1 MSLRNPRNSEVYWDK
16 HSDIYCADICMW
28 ANPLVVSGKQ
38 LSSCNSFGLRWITPQ
53 EYPLLQTH
61 QTGRWDWKPWMW
73 MMASGQT
80 NASFITVGLLSWAG
94 IYLSCPQLTL
104 CRNIGLTLCT
114 TQPLCSA
121 AWYNQL
127 PMHLFKM
134 VEHLSLSSWRGKA
147 ALPHPSL
154 LHWQHHGLA
163 NALPP
168 WLS

>member
-1 MSLRNPRNSEVYWDK
+1 
-16 HSDIYCADICMW
+16 
-28 ANPLVVSGKQ
+28 
-38 LSSCNSFGLRWITPQ
+38 
-53 EYPLLQTH
+53 
-61 QTGRWDWKPWMW
+61 

-104 CRNIGLTLCT
+104 CRNTGLTLCT

-163 NALPP
+163 NTLPP
-168 WLS
+168 WLSQHPQSTSAAKVNHPFSPAPKRMQLSTGHPRYEKRTRREKRTKAVVSCSLRAWIQLEVTVLRSC